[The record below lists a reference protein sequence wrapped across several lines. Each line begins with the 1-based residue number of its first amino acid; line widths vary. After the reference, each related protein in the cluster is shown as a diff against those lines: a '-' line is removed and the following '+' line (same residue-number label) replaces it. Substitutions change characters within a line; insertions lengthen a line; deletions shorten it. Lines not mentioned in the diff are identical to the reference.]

1 MTARCPSDLALE
13 VYLLDRATSKLS
25 PHVGSCATCQSR
37 VARMEQQGQEF
48 LQYVFPATVGKI
60 EEAAGEKRSHWR
72 RWLMLA
78 PVPLAGLAAA
88 LLLVAHPASGPSPL
102 GPDESYI
109 GIKGGSAT
117 SLGLSV
123 FLGAAEGAR
132 LVNEG
137 EPVPATSALRFKV
150 QPTKACRLWMVSVDA
165 AGQVSRLYPA
175 TGDEGAELSQGG
187 ALPGGAVLDGRS
199 GPERIFAFCTPKPV
213 KFAQVQRAVRNAVG
227 PGANGVRATIV
238 VPGFPDGTSQA
249 TMLIEKKP

>member
-13 VYLLDRATSKLS
+13 IYLLDRGGSQLS

-48 LQYVFPATVGKI
+48 LQYVFPSTVGKI
-60 EEAAGEKRSHWR
+60 EEAAGERRTSWR
-72 RWLMLA
+72 RWLMLL
-78 PVPLAGLAAA
+78 PVPLAGAAAA
-88 LLLVAHPASGPSPL
+88 LLLIAHPASGPSPL
-102 GPDESYI
+102 GPDESYV
-109 GIKGGSAT
+109 GIKGGGVG

-137 EPVPATSALRFKV
+137 EPVPAASALRFKV

-175 TGDEGAELSQGG
+175 TGDGGAELSAGG
-187 ALPGGAVLDGRS
+187 ALPGGAVLDGRG
-199 GPERIFAFCTPKPV
+199 GPERIFALCSPEPV
-213 KFAQVQRAVRNAVG
+213 SYEQVERAVHSAVG
-227 PGANGVRATIV
+227 KGQEGVRAAGVI
-238 VPGFPDGTSQA
+238 PGLPDGTAQA
-249 TMLIEKKP
+249 TTLLEKNP